1 MDFQFSEEQTM
12 LRALAREILEAE
24 MSIERM
30 KEIEKTKDWFDRKL
44 WEKLAQ
50 ANLLGVP
57 IPEAQGGMG
66 YGLTEVCVLLEE
78 LGRTLA
84 PVPAIA
90 TLVEGALSIARF
102 GSEALQKKYL
112 GGVASGEV
120 VLTAALE
127 DAGSSNPLHPVT
139 KAVKSG
145 AGSASWKLDGVKC
158 NVTVAHLAKCILVP
172 AQTDSGIGIFLVDPK
187 AKGVSLVGGKTSI
200 GESLFRVDLAG
211 VSVEESDVLVVGEK
225 GAEALRWIF
234 DAAVIAHCALQ
245 IGISDKAL
253 EITSGYVRE
262 RVQFG
267 VPIGSFQ
274 AVQHRA
280 ANGFIDLQAI
290 RWCTWRAAARLAQG
304 LAAEREVCVAKYWAS
319 VGGSRIADTCMH
331 LHAGVGV
338 DIDYPIHRYFLWSKA
353 SELALGNGA
362 VQLNRLGADMA
373 ANPPQE
379 VCA

>member
-12 LRALAREILEAE
+12 LRTLAREILEAE
-24 MSIERM
+24 VSVERV
-30 KEIEKTKDWFDRKL
+30 KEVEKTTEWFDRKL

-57 IPEAQGGMG
+57 VPEAQGGMG

-78 LGRTLA
+78 IGRVLA

-90 TLVEGALSIARF
+90 TLVQGALSIARF
-102 GSEALQKKYL
+102 GSPALQKQYL
-112 GGVASGEV
+112 EGVAAGSV

-127 DAGSSNPLHPVT
+127 DAGSRDPLHPAT

-145 AGSASWKLDGVKC
+145 AGGVNWKLDGVKC
-158 NVTVAHLAKCILVP
+158 NVTAAHLVARILVP
-172 AQTDSGIGIFLVDPK
+172 AQTDAGIGIFLVDPK
-187 AKGVSLVGGKTSI
+187 ASGVSLVASKTST
-200 GESLFRVDLAG
+200 GESLFRVDLSG
-211 VSVEESDVLVVGEK
+211 VVVDASDVLSVGAA
-225 GAEALRWIF
+225 GAAALRWIF
-234 DAAVIAHCALQ
+234 DASVIAYCALQ

-253 EITSGYVRE
+253 EITSGYLRE

-280 ANGFIDLQAI
+280 ANGFIDLQAM
-290 RWCTWRAAARLAQG
+290 RWCTWRAAERLAQD
-304 LAAEREVCVAKYWAS
+304 LSSEREVCVAKYWSS

-338 DIDYPIHRYFLWSKA
+338 DVDYPIHRYFLWSKA
-353 SELALGNGA
+353 SELALGNA
-362 VQLNRLGADMA
+362 AIQLNRLGADMA